1 MRVLCYIYFFVQHN
15 LYKRPQSWYA
25 MADTKPDAVGSLKVG
40 KYVVVDG
47 VACVVKDIQTSKPGK
62 HGHAKARIEAVGLID
77 GQKKIFVKPTHDV
90 IEVPIVEKETAQV
103 LSIKGYMANVMD
115 MKSFE
120 TFDLKIPEELKNEV
134 KEGIQVIYWII
145 LNDKVIK
152 QVKTDKE

>member
-1 MRVLCYIYFFVQHN
+1 
-15 LYKRPQSWYA
+15 
-25 MADTKPDAVGSLKVG
+25 MADTKPDSVGSLKVG

-77 GQKKIFVKPTHDV
+77 GQKKIFVKPVHDI
-90 IEVPIVEKETAQV
+90 IEVPLVEKETAQV
-103 LSIKGYMANVMD
+103 LSINGDVANVMD

-120 TFDLKIPEELKNEV
+120 TFDLKIPDELKEDV
-134 KEGIQVIYWII
+134 KEGVQVIYWIV
-145 LNDKVIK
+145 LNDKIIK